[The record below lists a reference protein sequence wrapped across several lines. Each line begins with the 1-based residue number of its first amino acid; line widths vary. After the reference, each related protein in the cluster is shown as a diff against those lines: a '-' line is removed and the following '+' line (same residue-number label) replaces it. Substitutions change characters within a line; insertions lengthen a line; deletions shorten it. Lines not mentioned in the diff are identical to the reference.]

1 MLSYNLINR
10 RKNLRVYTRIP
21 VVYEIKSIQDKTV
34 RKKTGVIKN
43 ISADGVCLEI
53 DLEIDEALAL
63 NSELSVKFQLPK
75 EDLFIE
81 AVVKINW
88 IRAVTNKRN
97 FYAGGIFTKIGENE
111 EQRILQVI
119 ERLNINKI
127 LNQVIKAGASDL
139 HLVVDQPPTL
149 RINGELQM
157 MEMAELNP
165 EDIAN
170 LVYSLMD
177 EEQIARFEE
186 DKELDFGFQ
195 YDMHNRFRVN
205 LHQQRGFMEVTFR
218 LISAKF
224 FSFEELKI
232 PDVTKD
238 LARQKDGLVLVVG
251 PTGSGKTT
259 TIAAMVELI
268 NQERKAVVITLERPI
283 EYIHNNVKSI
293 IKQREVGVDTNS
305 FSVALKSSLRQDPNV
320 IVVGEMDDIETVKT
334 ALIAAEAGYLVIASF
349 HAPNTIQAIDRMASI
364 FPVENR
370 RQVLAQLAN
379 CIRGIIFQLL
389 IPRRDKNG
397 RVLASEVVI
406 GNDAVRTIVRK
417 DELIQLPTIV
427 QTSGMYHMQ
436 TMYDSIRKY
445 LNEGIIDEET
455 ALLYSEEFSQYRQWL
470 K

>member
-1 MLSYNLINR
+1 
-10 RKNLRVYTRIP
+10 
-21 VVYEIKSIQDKTV
+21 
-34 RKKTGVIKN
+34 
-43 ISADGVCLEI
+43 
-53 DLEIDEALAL
+53 
-63 NSELSVKFQLPK
+63 
-75 EDLFIE
+75 
-81 AVVKINW
+81 
-88 IRAVTNKRN
+88 
-97 FYAGGIFTKIGENE
+97 
-111 EQRILQVI
+111 
-119 ERLNINKI
+119 
-127 LNQVIKAGASDL
+127 
-139 HLVVDQPPTL
+139 
-149 RINGELQM
+149 
-157 MEMAELNP
+157 
-165 EDIAN
+165 
-170 LVYSLMD
+170 
-177 EEQIARFEE
+177 
-186 DKELDFGFQ
+186 
-195 YDMHNRFRVN
+195 
-205 LHQQRGFMEVTFR
+205 
-218 LISAKF
+218 
-224 FSFEELKI
+224 
-232 PDVTKD
+232 
-238 LARQKDGLVLVVG
+238 VLVVG